1 MSIKNRIKRL
11 ESDICPP
18 NKKYGVLIYG
28 YRRNC
33 FNQPAGWNNYVRDG
47 KLAGH
52 ISSVLEWANGKLLR
66 MISLDLEEGQRI
78 LTQLGYK
85 AVNVEN

>member
-1 MSIKNRIKRL
+1 MIANIKNRIKRL
-11 ESDICPP
+11 ELDICPLD
-18 NKKYGVLIYG
+18 KKYGVLICN
-28 YRRNC
+28 YRRNY
-33 FNQPAGWNNYVRDG
+33 PAGWNNYMRDG

-52 ISSVLEWANGKLLR
+52 ISSVLEWANGKLVR
-66 MISLDLEEGQRI
+66 MISLDLEEGQRM